1 MKGDSAYAP
10 RDREQSLPEREI
22 SIIASGY
29 YTRRACPFFCVS
41 AARIDTAVYAV
52 SQFRSGDTSIYHR
65 LQRTSDRSSDRAFGF
80 CFGARVQLAA
90 RKS

>member
-29 YTRRACPFFCVS
+29 YARRACPFFYVS
-41 AARIDTAVYAV
+41 VARTDTAVYAV
-52 SQFRSGDTSIYHR
+52 SQFRSGDTAIYHR
-65 LQRTSDRSSDRAFGF
+65 LS
-80 CFGARVQLAA
+80 
-90 RKS
+90 